1 MPALAIRFAL
11 HCWLGACLQI
21 NFLKE
26 QGWAQEGYQ
35 CSLCWANGEV
45 LIVTTVDAFNAHTA
59 EVHGGESVPEVAESE
74 VQFEEGGGGLDKE
87 IELVEEVAE
96 LPLDSTYLV
105 EEVVGGESVP
115 EVAEVEVQLEEGG
128 GHLDKEIELMEEVA
142 EPPLDPKYL
151 VEDVEGGGTGMMVS
165 NLNDEENPDIG
176 TTEIFVDAGPHYD
189 GNHNSVDEGG
199 IGHICT
205 APTLVPIWGL
215 WSPWGPKCVFRCASI
230 SRLYPCLVP
239 IWSPFIFKV
248 PIFSILDLRTCQ
260 KSVQP
265 LSNVNV
271 NV

>member
-1 MPALAIRFAL
+1 MQCLFSNEVSCTCAGVATVKPCLRTWQVLKLTLMPALAIRFAL
-11 HCWLGACLQI
+11 HCWLAACLQI

-96 LPLDSTYLV
+96 SPLDSTYLV

-128 GHLDKEIELMEEVA
+128 GDLDKEIELMEEVA
-142 EPPLDPKYL
+142 EPGVK
-151 VEDVEGGGTGMMVS
+151 
-165 NLNDEENPDIG
+165 
-176 TTEIFVDAGPHYD
+176 
-189 GNHNSVDEGG
+189 
-199 IGHICT
+199 
-205 APTLVPIWGL
+205 
-215 WSPWGPKCVFRCASI
+215 KC
-230 SRLYPCLVP
+230 P
-239 IWSPFIFKV
+239 
-248 PIFSILDLRTCQ
+248 
-260 KSVQP
+260 
-265 LSNVNV
+265 
-271 NV
+271 